1 MSGHH
6 HHDHS
11 HAAHGRNWR
20 YGVGIALNLTFVA
33 VEAIAGIIANSTA
46 LLADAGHNLSDVLGL
61 ALAGGAA
68 WLAKR
73 SGGPQRTYGFA
84 KATVLAS
91 LANSLTLIFACG
103 VIVIAAAQRISEPA
117 EVATGVVIWV
127 AAAGVVINGLTALL
141 FIGVHDVNERGAFL
155 HMAGDAAVS
164 FGVIVAALAMRATG
178 WLWLDPATS
187 LVIVAVILWSGWRLL
202 RESLDLALDAAPRG
216 MDVGA
221 VREFLAAQPG
231 VLAVHDLH
239 IWAMSARD
247 TALTAHI
254 VRPGSDDSVLRGLAQ
269 SLEQEFGIGHATL
282 QIEAAHLDDCPSG
295 NCH

>member
-6 HHDHS
+6 HHHHDHADHS
-11 HAAHGRNWR
+11 RDWR
-20 YGVGIALNLTFVA
+20 YVVGIALNLLFVGA
-33 VEAIAGIIANSTA
+33 EAIAGLVANSTA

-91 LANSLTLIFACG
+91 LANSLILIFACG
-103 VIVIAAAQRISEPA
+103 AIALAAAQRFNQPA
-117 EVATGVVIWV
+117 DVATGLVIWV
-127 AAAGVVINGLTALL
+127 AAAGVLVNGLTAWL
-141 FIGVHDVNERGAFL
+141 FIGGHDVNERGAFL

-164 FGVIVAALAMRATG
+164 FGVILAALAMRATG

-187 LVIVAVILWSGWRLL
+187 LAIVAVILLSGWRLL
-202 RESLDLALDAAPRG
+202 RESLDMAMDVAPKG
-216 MDVGA
+216 MDVGT

-231 VLAVHDLH
+231 VVAVHDLH
-239 IWAMSARD
+239 IWAMSARE

-254 VRPGSDDSVLRGLAQ
+254 VRPGSDDVVLRSLARA
-269 SLEQEFGIGHATL
+269 LEQEFGIGHATL
-282 QIEAAHLDDCPSG
+282 QIEAAHLGDCPSG
-295 NCH
+295 NCR

>member
-1 MSGHH
+1 
-6 HHDHS
+6 
-11 HAAHGRNWR
+11 
-20 YGVGIALNLTFVA
+20 
-33 VEAIAGIIANSTA
+33 
-46 LLADAGHNLSDVLGL
+46 
-61 ALAGGAA
+61 
-68 WLAKR
+68 
-73 SGGPQRTYGFA
+73 
-84 KATVLAS
+84 
-91 LANSLTLIFACG
+91 
-103 VIVIAAAQRISEPA
+103 
-117 EVATGVVIWV
+117 
-127 AAAGVVINGLTALL
+127 
-141 FIGVHDVNERGAFL
+141 
-155 HMAGDAAVS
+155 
-164 FGVIVAALAMRATG
+164 MRATG